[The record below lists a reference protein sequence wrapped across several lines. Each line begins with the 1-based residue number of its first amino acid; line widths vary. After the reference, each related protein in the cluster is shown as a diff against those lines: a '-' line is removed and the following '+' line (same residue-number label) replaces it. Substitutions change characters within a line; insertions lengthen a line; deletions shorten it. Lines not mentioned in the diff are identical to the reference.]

1 MAILRQLAYTMVA
14 TEKCDVYSFGV
25 VALEVI
31 MGKLPG
37 ELISSLPTLSTDD
50 LLLAN
55 VGDRRI
61 PRLSPLVEKLA
72 HLILSVSRA
81 CLNYNPHERP
91 TMRQVTELLSVDDR
105 LWMKMHVSVT

>member
-81 CLNYNPHERP
+81 CLKFNPQERP

>member
-1 MAILRQLAYTMVA
+1 MVA

-31 MGKLPG
+31 MGKHPG
-37 ELISSLPTLSTDD
+37 ELISCLPTMSTDD

-61 PRLSPLVEKLA
+61 PRPSPLVEKLA
-72 HLILSVSRA
+72 HIILNVTRA
-81 CLNYNPHERP
+81 CLNDNPQERP
-91 TMRQVTELLSVDDR
+91 TMRQVKDLLSVDDR
-105 LWMKMHVSVT
+105 LWMKMRVSVT

>member
-1 MAILRQLAYTMVA
+1 MVA

-31 MGKLPG
+31 MGKHPG
-37 ELISSLPTLSTDD
+37 ELISCLPTLSTDD

-61 PRLSPLVEKLA
+61 PPPSSLVEKLA
-72 HLILSVSRA
+72 HSILNVSRA
-81 CLNYNPHERP
+81 CLNYNPQERP
-91 TMRQVTELLSVDDR
+91 TMRQVKDLLSVDDR